1 MADAETPDGATP
13 FDPGAS
19 RDADIIRAV
28 TRVCHP
34 AVRRVGCSGCS
45 RCCIGSAGVSA
56 GLGSGALGT
65 AGRGPGLHRLPAQPP
80 PPGLRRTPRIG
91 RDVDRRADPT
101 ARTRH
106 RVLRLT
112 RWTANALVVIALLS
126 VATPVF
132 GVSEGLDDVGTIAF
146 RLGGAI
152 AAFAISTLCR
162 EAGRN
167 APGG

>member
-28 TRVCHP
+28 TRV
-34 AVRRVGCSGCS
+34 AILLYGAWVFWLFQVLYRVS
-45 RCCIGSAGVSA
+45 RVSA
-56 GLGSGALGT
+56 GLGSGLWEQRVEDLAYIGFLPNLPLLVFVALLASVAT
-65 AGRGPGLHRLPAQPP
+65 WIAGPTQP
-80 PPGLRRTPRIG
+80 LELAI
-91 RDVDRRADPT
+91 
-101 ARTRH
+101 
-106 RVLRLT
+106 VLRLT